1 MSDQTVHTLL
11 CIVSVALCLT
21 GLGLILAN
29 MFFASGNEYLPY
41 GLGCIILGN
50 LFNVVRGVLQKNI
63 K

>member
-29 MFFASGNEYLPY
+29 MFFASGNAYLPY
-41 GLGCIILGN
+41 ALVCIILGN
-50 LFNVVRGVLQKNI
+50 LFNIVRTLLQK
-63 K
+63 KMK

>member
-1 MSDQTVHTLL
+1 MSDQTIHTLL

-29 MFFASGNEYLPY
+29 MFFATENDYLPY
-41 GLGCIILGN
+41 ALGCIILGN